1 LGGHPF
7 TRDRVPRVARIFHAV
22 SEAIQTQTLLCEYSE
37 TRAEVQDEIKSESPL
52 CTFPY
57 STFGVTDQEGRP
69 LVYYEKLE
77 DEDGHNPGRA
87 IWRGKLGDTD
97 MIVKFCETYG
107 AEPHRL
113 LADAGLAPRLHHF
126 GRIEG
131 GLYIAVMDFVQG
143 VDAHK
148 YFQQVRMDI
157 YVEVELP
164 DGVREDVT
172 AAIKI
177 LHDAGF
183 VLGDPRRPNV
193 IVIEGELGTDG
204 NWETRG
210 MLIDFDWAGIYG
222 QATYP
227 PVLNGDIEWA
237 CGVGGG
243 GLIEK
248 EHDLFML
255 RNF

>member
-1 LGGHPF
+1 M
-7 TRDRVPRVARIFHAV
+7 
-22 SEAIQTQTLLCEYSE
+22 
-37 TRAEVQDEIKSESPL
+37 QDEIKSESPS

-57 STFGVTDQEGRP
+57 STFGVTDQEGCP

-97 MIVKFCETYG
+97 VIVKFCETYG

-113 LADAGLAPRLHHF
+113 LADAGLAPRLRHF

-131 GLYIAVMDFVQG
+131 GLHIVVMDLVQG

-148 YFQQVRMDI
+148 YFQQVKLLRGI
-157 YVEVELP
+157 YVHVGLS
-164 DGVREDVT
+164 DGVRKDVT

-183 VLGDPRRPNV
+183 VLGDLRRPNV

-204 NWETRG
+204 NRETRG
-210 MLIDFDWAGIYG
+210 MLVDFDWAGIYG

-227 PVLNGDIEWA
+227 PVLNDSGDIEWA
-237 CGVGGG
+237 CGVGAG

-255 RNF
+255 RNL